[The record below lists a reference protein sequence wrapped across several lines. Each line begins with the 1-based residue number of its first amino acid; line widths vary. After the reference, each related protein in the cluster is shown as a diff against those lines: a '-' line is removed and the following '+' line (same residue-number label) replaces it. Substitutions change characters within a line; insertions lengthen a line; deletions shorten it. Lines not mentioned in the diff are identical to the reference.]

1 MKIKSIFLA
10 VFFVISFFLIQSCNT
25 TNDGI
30 DPNNNTT
37 SRIQLKL
44 VDAPGDYDQVWVDI
58 INVQYNRNDDDAGW
72 TSFEGFPVV
81 EGTHMIDLTEL
92 IAESTHILADEEIE
106 SGMLSKVRLVL
117 GGNNYLILEGEDDEV
132 GEEIPLKTPSA
143 QQSGLKLHLD
153 TELVAG
159 YSYTFIL
166 DWDVQKSIVKA
177 GNSGIYNLKPVIHVI
192 AEANSGTLFGR
203 IADTDET
210 DTEPMPLEAAITL
223 YAPGDTDF
231 LNPGQNTSSNDEGL
245 FMLPGVPEGDYLVRV
260 THDDYDDETRIVTVV
275 NGQDT
280 EANFLLIKSTGS
292 ISGRVADSTEES
304 PGNLKP
310 LGDATVKVY
319 ANTNPLGDM
328 LDEVQTSNADDAT
341 KGTFSVENLLPGKY
355 ILKVTLDTYDE
366 GSSGEIEVIINAETD
381 AGTILLTKTPV

>member
-1 MKIKSIFLA
+1 
-10 VFFVISFFLIQSCNT
+10 
-25 TNDGI
+25 
-30 DPNNNTT
+30 
-37 SRIQLKL
+37 
-44 VDAPGDYDQVWVDI
+44 
-58 INVQYNRNDDDAGW
+58 
-72 TSFEGFPVV
+72 
-81 EGTHMIDLTEL
+81 
-92 IAESTHILADEEIE
+92 
-106 SGMLSKVRLVL
+106 
-117 GGNNYLILEGEDDEV
+117 
-132 GEEIPLKTPSA
+132 
-143 QQSGLKLHLD
+143 
-153 TELVAG
+153 
-159 YSYTFIL
+159 
-166 DWDVQKSIVKA
+166 
-177 GNSGIYNLKPVIHVI
+177 
-192 AEANSGTLFGR
+192 
-203 IADTDET
+203 
-210 DTEPMPLEAAITL
+210 MPLEAAITL

>member
-203 IADTDET
+203 IAELMKLIQNQCHLKQLLLCMLLET
-210 DTEPMPLEAAITL
+210 
-223 YAPGDTDF
+223 
-231 LNPGQNTSSNDEGL
+231 
-245 FMLPGVPEGDYLVRV
+245 
-260 THDDYDDETRIVTVV
+260 
-275 NGQDT
+275 
-280 EANFLLIKSTGS
+280 LI
-292 ISGRVADSTEES
+292 
-304 PGNLKP
+304 
-310 LGDATVKVY
+310 
-319 ANTNPLGDM
+319 
-328 LDEVQTSNADDAT
+328 
-341 KGTFSVENLLPGKY
+341 F
-355 ILKVTLDTYDE
+355 
-366 GSSGEIEVIINAETD
+366 
-381 AGTILLTKTPV
+381 